1 MKGTKQVLI
10 SQQDNN
16 EKNYNYVV
24 GKVLNDQLKVSLS
37 NSWVAVISKNIPQK
51 ALNLLFISYP

>member
-37 NSWVAVISKNIPQK
+37 NS
-51 ALNLLFISYP
+51 